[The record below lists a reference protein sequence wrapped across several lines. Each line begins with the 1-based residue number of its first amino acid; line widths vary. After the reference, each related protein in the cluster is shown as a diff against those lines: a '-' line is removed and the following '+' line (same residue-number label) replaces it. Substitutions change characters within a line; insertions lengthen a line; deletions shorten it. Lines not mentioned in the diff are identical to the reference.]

1 MRKYTPPPNVYELLK
16 TLSLEE
22 KEELLKYLQKS
33 VEEEK
38 YGPPLSITWK
48 QNGKESR
55 GICTCFRLSP
65 ISMTRLNFWMSGT
78 AVNFWPR
85 IPEPKPCQR
94 RFAAGF

>member
-38 YGPPLSITWK
+38 YGPLSITWK

-65 ISMTRLNFWMSGT
+65 ISMTRLSFWMSGT
-78 AVNFWPR
+78 AVNFRPR
-85 IPEPKPCQR
+85 SPEPKPCQR